1 MVEGVSG
8 SFATTIE
15 ANTLV
20 VADRTVS
27 WDGTGYGSHAESATE
42 APRTTWYFAEG
53 ATMGGFNTF
62 YLLLNPGASPA
73 EATVTYLRAGRAP
86 RSKTYAVAPGARLTV
101 WVDMERWDDG
111 DSLEAA
117 EASARID
124 ATAPIIAERAMYLDR
139 NGQLFTAGHD
149 SVAAAERAIERATMM
164 TTADMKKGLGGLA
177 TIATTAPFIGL
188 FGTVIGI
195 INAFRGMA
203 ASGAGGLGS
212 VSAGI
217 SEALV
222 TTALGLFVAIPA
234 VWLYNLFLNKIERFQ
249 VEMSN
254 SASELIDYFMKRQ
267 AAKAA

>member
-1 MVEGVSG
+1 MDMSMTGLWNSMGPMAKGV
-8 SFATTIE
+8 FIL
-15 ANTLV
+15 LV
-20 VADRTVS
+20 LLSIYSLAVS
-27 WDGTGYGSHAESATE
+27 
-42 APRTTWYFAEG
+42 
-53 ATMGGFNTF
+53 
-62 YLLLNPGASPA
+62 
-73 EATVTYLRAGRAP
+73 V
-86 RSKTYAVAPGARLTV
+86 
-101 WVDMERWDDG
+101 ERWMTFQKAKQQ
-111 DSLEAA
+111 SVKYALEVTQLLKQDKLKEAIDLAKKYKHSHVAKVLSAGLLEFAYEAHGAA
-117 EASARID
+117 
-124 ATAPIIAERAMYLDR
+124 
-139 NGQLFTAGHD
+139 TAGHD
-149 SVAAAERAIERATMM
+149 TVAAAERAIERASMM
-164 TTADMKKGLGGLA
+164 TTADFKKGLGGLA

-203 ASGAGGLGS
+203 ASGAGGLGT